1 MPEQART
8 VEERGIA
15 DTLQIPPGKVKT
27 TRRRHDFS
35 RHTENDLEID
45 PIRLAED
52 RVRLVKLVPDRE
64 DDVEDGQ
71 DRRLTVQDL
80 EARLDDDGFQRAKR

>member
-1 MPEQART
+1 VPEQARP
-8 VEERGIA
+8 VEERHTA

-27 TRRRHDFS
+27 TLRRHDLS